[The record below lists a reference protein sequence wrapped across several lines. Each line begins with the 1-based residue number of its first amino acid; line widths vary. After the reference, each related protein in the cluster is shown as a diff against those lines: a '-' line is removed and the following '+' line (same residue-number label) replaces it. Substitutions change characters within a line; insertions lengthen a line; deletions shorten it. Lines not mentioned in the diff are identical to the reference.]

1 MTTQTWAGC
10 KIRGWTPL
18 PHASEALALR
28 GRLATLCAFGP
39 RDARRLLDDLL
50 ARDPNFLPAIMSRV
64 RIDFTELYG
73 GFGDRPE
80 GKQFEQLVREADVL
94 SARAVELA
102 PDYAA
107 AWDRR
112 SQVFALQQRWDPAL
126 AG

>member
-1 MTTQTWAGC
+1 MVRLQSADA
-10 KIRGWTPL
+10 TPL
-18 PHASEALALR
+18 ERLQADALAQP
-28 GRLATLCAFGP
+28 GASAEGP
-39 RDARRLLDDLL
+39 RDARRVLDDLL

-80 GKQFEQLVREADVL
+80 GKQFELLVREADVL